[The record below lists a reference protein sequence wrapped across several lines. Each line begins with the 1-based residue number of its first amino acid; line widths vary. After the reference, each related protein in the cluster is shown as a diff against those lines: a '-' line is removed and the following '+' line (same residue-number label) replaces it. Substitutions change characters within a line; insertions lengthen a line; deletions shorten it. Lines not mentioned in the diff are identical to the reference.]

1 MTKNITPVSIWTNGQ
16 LVNAVKLLA
25 RAIDDDLATTM
36 MLYYELKD
44 SNDAVLTVGN
54 LTLMGTDYLNRNS
67 NQYVWDWVAT
77 QLSLT
82 YNI

>member
-82 YNI
+82 YTT